1 MQQLLI
7 LGGTSFI
14 GRNLLEQLQDHPEY
28 EVTLFNRGKT
38 NSALFSDFK
47 RIFGDRNTDDIQQI
61 STQDWDYIIDLSCY
75 YPASLEAILKCINKE
90 KLKRYV
96 FISTCSVYDN
106 STPLKT
112 ATPEDGLLL
121 SCTEE
126 QKTAALPAAY
136 GEKKVACEQ
145 LLAESGLEYINLR
158 PGLVYG
164 NYDPT
169 DRLYYWLYQVQQ
181 KNTLL
186 LPNNGASLVSI
197 TYVEDLVQSMLQALT
212 RSNHLIDYNVISQ
225 EYTSIQK
232 LVNTA
237 CQLLNKNPKRI
248 NASPT
253 FLKEQGISEWV
264 NMPLWIDGN
273 QFTFSNQRLKADF
286 DFQLKDWT
294 ESIATTIDYYQ
305 NLNWPVPS
313 YGIKE
318 EKRLE
323 LLQQLEK

>member
-14 GRNLLEQLQDHPEY
+14 GRNLLELLQGNPKY

-38 NSALFSDFK
+38 NSTLFSSFK
-47 RIFGDRNTDDIQQI
+47 RIVGDRNTEDIQQI
-61 STQDWDYIIDLSCY
+61 SAQDWDYIIDLSCY
-75 YPASLEAILKCINKE
+75 YPASLEAIFKSINKE

-106 STPLKT
+106 STSLET
-112 ATPEDGLLL
+112 AKAEDDLLL

-126 QKTAALPAAY
+126 QKTSALPAAY

-145 LLAESGLEYINLR
+145 LLATSGLEYINLR

-164 NYDPT
+164 KYDPT

-181 KNTLL
+181 NSTLL
-186 LPNNGASLVSI
+186 LPNNGASLISI
-197 TYVEDLVQSMLQALT
+197 TYVEDLVQSILQALT
-212 RSNHLIDYNVISQ
+212 LSNHTIDYNVISQ

-232 LVNTA
+232 LVNAA
-237 CQLLNKNPKRI
+237 CQLLSKNPKRI
-248 NASPT
+248 NATSS

-264 NMPLWIDGN
+264 NMPIWIDGN

-286 DFQLKDWT
+286 NFQLKDWT
-294 ESIATTIDYYQ
+294 ESIATTIDYYKK
-305 NLNWPVPS
+305 LNWPVPS

-323 LLQQLEK
+323 LLQQLD